1 MFTLLAFT
9 EIRRSSVRDTF
20 IALVMNSL
28 WDWEPRERLNS
39 IEDFLFQDDQHN
51 CECNEGMDTGSRQT
65 RKDRSAVVEA

>member
-9 EIRRSSVRDTF
+9 ETRRSSVRDTF

-39 IEDFLFQDDQHN
+39 IEDFFSFRMTSTIVNATKAWTQESGRPERIEVL
-51 CECNEGMDTGSRQT
+51 
-65 RKDRSAVVEA
+65 